1 MDQDLSAQLHSCSTK
16 AVLPFAGKMH
26 WQNYNHTETFFWE
39 STRKHLLLCLGVLT
53 LSRGLTH
60 MPRQTAWSL
69 QSHTQFSRLPPAL
82 ASALLSFHFITVPLF
97 LASLCLMRTI
107 CKFLQIYVPILST
120 FISRLYSVSLFFPLG
135 EWPHHTPHS
144 WNRSHLQSQ
153 NVFTKAT
160 SPVSCRDQ
168 TSGAFS
174 GRLWSGAAQ
183 LSPLLLCSWALTLFW
198 TVAVPVLSHF
208 CVREVFGGTCVNW
221 FPGSFYSRKHHWERG
236 KWKIVRVKAV
246 PKVVW
251 RICELHKCTDLI
263 IWHLDSCGLQLLW
276 KPVIAAVRFYKNLEI
291 TA

>member
-1 MDQDLSAQLHSCSTK
+1 MSQFYPHSSAGFTLLVCFSLLENGLIIPLIHETDLISS
-16 AVLPFAGKMH
+16 
-26 WQNYNHTETFFWE
+26 
-39 STRKHLLLCLGVLT
+39 
-53 LSRGLTH
+53 
-60 MPRQTAWSL
+60 PRMSL
-69 QSHTQFSRLPPAL
+69 QKQQV
-82 ASALLSFHFITVPLF
+82 LS
-97 LASLCLMRTI
+97 
-107 CKFLQIYVPILST
+107 
-120 FISRLYSVSLFFPLG
+120 
-135 EWPHHTPHS
+135 
-144 WNRSHLQSQ
+144 
-153 NVFTKAT
+153 
-160 SPVSCRDQ
+160 SCRDQ
-168 TSGAFS
+168 TPGAFS